1 MLSGNQ
7 YKVFVASKKWYKG
20 WYMFTI
26 DNVTQQI

>member
-7 YKVFVASKKWYKG
+7 VKYLSPQKKWYKG

-26 DNVTQQI
+26 DNANSTT